1 VDAQRSDPTSVL
13 ILTRDLIALRRDE
26 ADLHGGDYRSL
37 DAPEGVWAW
46 SRGRRHFV
54 AINMGDEPVALPG
67 LHGTLRIGTGSR
79 RAGEAVEGSLQL
91 APWEGVIGASATPT
105 STAR

>member
-1 VDAQRSDPTSVL
+1 
-13 ILTRDLIALRRDE
+13 
-26 ADLHGGDYRSL
+26 
-37 DAPEGVWAW
+37 
-46 SRGRRHFV
+46 
-54 AINMGDEPVALPG
+54 VALPG